1 MIMKYMYGSDDL
13 EMSIN
18 LRCPT
23 RKNVIGPRRNLIA
36 SHRSKMGHSR
46 SLAIEVLA
54 NKRTGQK

>member
-1 MIMKYMYGSDDL
+1 MYGSDDL

-36 SHRSKMGHSR
+36 SLRSKMGHSR

-54 NKRTGQK
+54 NKSTGQK

>member
-1 MIMKYMYGSDDL
+1 MIMKKMYGSDDL

-23 RKNVIGPRRNLIA
+23 RKNIIGPRRKLIA

-54 NKRTGQK
+54 KND